1 MQARPSCRW
10 RRGAAGR
17 GFPFVAEG
25 GGHVQD
31 ADAGSAQCVSAF
43 VAAPQAS
50 ACTTACHRCG
60 ASVSCAGIRKVG
72 AHANCGAAALQCG
85 WWLRLCR
92 VTCGLSARVRW
103 HLLLR
108 GATMT
113 ATTPMTSARS
123 ASRIMMTAC
132 RGWWAR
138 HVLSLASL
146 RAATGSIRCAV
157 TASLVCSPRTNA
169 VAPFA
174 ALRLCHS
181 TPPTSSTSFLLPHRR
196 LFFSPLGGGC
206 LPLSLR
212 FALVSPG
219 AALFAALAYCM

>member
-1 MQARPSCRW
+1 MYTPLSRALILRVGKHLLRAR
-10 RRGAAGR
+10 AL
-17 GFPFVAEG
+17 
-25 GGHVQD
+25 
-31 ADAGSAQCVSAF
+31 
-43 VAAPQAS
+43 
-50 ACTTACHRCG
+50 
-60 ASVSCAGIRKVG
+60 SCA
-72 AHANCGAAALQCG
+72 ACGAAALQCG

-146 RAATGSIRCAV
+146 RVATGSIRCAV

-169 VAPFA
+169 VARFA

-206 LPLSLR
+206 LPLCLC

-219 AALFAALAYCM
+219 AALYVCRLGLLHVSCMAVTCMM

>member
-1 MQARPSCRW
+1 MESAYSSSAR
-10 RRGAAGR
+10 AL
-17 GFPFVAEG
+17 
-25 GGHVQD
+25 
-31 ADAGSAQCVSAF
+31 
-43 VAAPQAS
+43 
-50 ACTTACHRCG
+50 
-60 ASVSCAGIRKVG
+60 SCAACSV
-72 AHANCGAAALQCG
+72 AALQCG
-85 WWLRLCR
+85 WLSRLCR

-103 HLLLR
+103 PLLLR

-113 ATTPMTSARS
+113 ATTPMTSAPS
-123 ASRIMMTAC
+123 ALWIMTTAC
-132 RGWWAR
+132 QGWWASR
-138 HVLSLASL
+138 VPSLASL
-146 RAATGSIRCAV
+146 RVATGSTRCAV

-219 AALFAALAYCM
+219 AALYVRRLGLLHVSCMAVTCMM